1 MYIWYTLYIN
11 QHQSSSIIIN
21 RHHSS
26 SIIINPENPA
36 TKGNRAV
43 CHFFRLK
50 HLKLLCAAESA
61 TVSQDLEAICSP
73 SPRWNRSVNL
83 SDFIRLSWWFGPHP
97 QTRCPTI
104 NMRHMIIMIIMI
116 IMPCHIRKNCTALLI
131 RQRMVLATSLRIVFY
146 LPLGLFS
153 PWAAI
158 AAVLFLVC
166 NRSSVLVRKHLWFI
180 WFQGQKLFLSWS
192 CNSLDGQLSI
202 LSQLS
207 ALFLSKQAGTT
218 DIPHTRATLN
228 LRSGVITGVERSSMR
243 KLGYERP
250 VAATVPTETC
260 EFEDRSPGVV
270 RENESLTE
278 VYLAIIL
285 LILLQRSA
293 NHLNCAESPQSYS
306 SLQGGSL
313 EPG

>member
-1 MYIWYTLYIN
+1 M
-11 QHQSSSIIIN
+11 
-21 RHHSS
+21 
-26 SIIINPENPA
+26 
-36 TKGNRAV
+36 
-43 CHFFRLK
+43 
-50 HLKLLCAAESA
+50 
-61 TVSQDLEAICSP
+61 
-73 SPRWNRSVNL
+73 
-83 SDFIRLSWWFGPHP
+83 
-97 QTRCPTI
+97 
-104 NMRHMIIMIIMI
+104 
-116 IMPCHIRKNCTALLI
+116 
-131 RQRMVLATSLRIVFY
+131 
-146 LPLGLFS
+146 
-153 PWAAI
+153 
-158 AAVLFLVC
+158 
-166 NRSSVLVRKHLWFI
+166 
-180 WFQGQKLFLSWS
+180 
-192 CNSLDGQLSI
+192 SI

-270 RENESLTE
+270 SENESLTE